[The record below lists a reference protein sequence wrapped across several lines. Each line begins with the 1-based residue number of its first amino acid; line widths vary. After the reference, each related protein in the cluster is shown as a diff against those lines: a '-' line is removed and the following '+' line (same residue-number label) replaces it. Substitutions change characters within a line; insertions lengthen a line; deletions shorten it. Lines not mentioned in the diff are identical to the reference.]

1 MPRLASLAP
10 ASAPP
15 LGARPRGVLAVTA
28 AATAVALM
36 NYTAPMLTLPDMA
49 AAFGTPASAQAWL
62 LNGTPLGLAVLLLVA
77 GSLADA
83 HGRRRIFL
91 LGTLALGLTTALGAL
106 AGGTVTFTA
115 ARIAQ
120 GAASAAVLA
129 GSLGLLAES
138 YPAGRDRI
146 RATGIWG
153 ASVSGGIALGPLLA
167 GALSL
172 LDWRL
177 AYGVLGA
184 AALATA
190 AVGARTLGAPPA
202 TGPAPG
208 GGGGLAGGS
217 VPDVGG
223 APGGGPVPGVG
234 GAQGGGPVPSVGST
248 PAGGSGSGVGDG
260 PGGGSGS
267 GVGGTPGGGPA
278 PGGGGV
284 PSPRTTPRPRP
295 DLAGAAAF
303 GLALAALLTAI
314 TLGRDG
320 WLRPQV
326 GLLLLASAA
335 LTALFVVV
343 ERRSRAPMV
352 DLALLRRPAFLA
364 STLGALFTG
373 LAVIGLFSVVPAL
386 LQSGAGMS
394 PLGAA
399 WLFVLWS
406 GTAFVVAL
414 QARRLAGRLSA
425 PYQLALGFVLSAA
438 GVLALFGALDGP
450 AGSWPRLLPGL
461 LVAGAGSGLL
471 NAALPRLAVD
481 SVPPERAA
489 MGSGANNTARYIGS
503 SAGVALTLALAT
515 AGTGPDTAVLV
526 SAALAL
532 TGAAVT
538 LGLSRRPRR

>member
-1 MPRLASLAP
+1 MPQPAP
-10 ASAPP
+10 TAHTP
-15 LGARPRGVLAVTA
+15 ARPRGVPTRTRPGAALAVTA

-49 AAFGTPASAQAWL
+49 AAFGTPDSARAWL

-91 LGTLALGLTTALGAL
+91 LGTLALGLTTALGGL
-106 AGGTVTFTA
+106 AGSTLTFTA

-129 GSLGLLAES
+129 GSLGLLAHA

-153 ASVSGGIALGPLLA
+153 ASVSAGIALGPLLA

-172 LDWRL
+172 VDWRL
-177 AYGVLGA
+177 AYEALGV
-184 AALATA
+184 AALVIA
-190 AVGARTLGAPPA
+190 AVGARTLPDDRAAKRPLGA
-202 TGPAPG
+202 
-208 GGGGLAGGS
+208 GS
-217 VPDVGG
+217 HPDR
-223 APGGGPVPGVG
+223 A
-234 GAQGGGPVPSVGST
+234 A
-248 PAGGSGSGVGDG
+248 
-260 PGGGSGS
+260 
-267 GVGGTPGGGPA
+267 GGPA
-278 PGGGGV
+278 PTD
-284 PSPRTTPRPRP
+284 PHPDRTTAEPAAAGPRP
-295 DLAGAAAF
+295 DLPGATVL
-303 GLALAALLTAI
+303 GLALAALLTAL

-320 WLRPQV
+320 WLRLPV
-326 GLLLLASAA
+326 ALLLLASLVLA
-335 LTALFVVV
+335 ALFVVV
-343 ERRSRAPMV
+343 EHRSRTPMV
-352 DLALLRRPAFLA
+352 EPALLRRPAFLA

-386 LQSGAGMS
+386 LQAGAGAGPGMS

-406 GTAFVVAL
+406 GTAFLVAL
-414 QARRLAGRLSA
+414 QSRRLAGRLSA
-425 PYQLALGFVLSAA
+425 PYQLTLGFALSAA
-438 GVLALFGALDGP
+438 GVLALLGALGGP

-461 LVAGAGSGLL
+461 VVAGAGSGLL

-503 SAGVALTLALAT
+503 SAGVALMLALA
-515 AGTGPDTAVLV
+515 ATGPDIAVLV

-532 TGAAVT
+532 TGAGIT
-538 LGLSRRPRR
+538 LALGRRPRP